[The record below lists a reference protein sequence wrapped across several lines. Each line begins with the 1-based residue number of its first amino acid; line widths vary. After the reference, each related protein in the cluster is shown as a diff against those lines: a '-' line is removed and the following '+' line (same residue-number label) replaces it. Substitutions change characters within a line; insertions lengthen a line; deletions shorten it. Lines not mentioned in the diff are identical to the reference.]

1 MRAHNRDLSTIKQD
15 PKAQAYYFA
24 MDGIGFFAMENLEPL
39 SEERHASKA
48 YVLVDDPKKMRK

>member
-1 MRAHNRDLSTIKQD
+1 
-15 PKAQAYYFA
+15 

-48 YVLVDDPKKMRK
+48 YVLVDDPKKIRK